1 MNIFSSILTIFA
13 KFFAF
18 IGAISTVNPCGGYVD
33 EPEVPKE
40 LTNLY
45 E

>member
-1 MNIFSSILTIFA
+1 MNIFESILSFIA
-13 KFFAF
+13 KFFAV
-18 IGAISTVNPCGGYVD
+18 IGAISGMKPCSGFVD

>member
-1 MNIFSSILTIFA
+1 MNIFTSILTIFV
-13 KFFAF
+13 KFFSF
-18 IGAISTVNPCGGYVD
+18 IGTISSVRPCGGFVD

-40 LTNLY
+40 LTKLY

>member
-1 MNIFSSILTIFA
+1 MNIFTAILTIFA
-13 KFFAF
+13 KFFTL
-18 IGAISTVNPCGGYVD
+18 IGTLSSLSPCTAYVD
-33 EPEVPKE
+33 EPEIPKE

>member
-1 MNIFSSILTIFA
+1 MNIFTAILTIFA
-13 KFFAF
+13 KFFTL
-18 IGAISTVNPCGGYVD
+18 IGAISSVNPCAGYVD
-33 EPEVPKE
+33 EPEIPKE